1 MLQVLRKAN
10 KQALGPKANKQQ
22 KEPQGQ
28 PLKGTFQY
36 LNRCATNPITAQI
49 KSVKKC
55 VKCFDSSI

>member
-49 KSVKKC
+49 
-55 VKCFDSSI
+55 